1 MPSVFGVR
9 PPATRR
15 CVPSIAPRAA
25 CRRTD
30 CPDLP
35 STRRTACPGQDLDPL
50 VPEELLDRLG
60 HVRVFAVDQ
69 RAVPFDDGHAATETA
84 ERLRQLEA
92 HVAAA
97 QDDQVFREV
106 VQLQGLDVSQRARLR
121 EAGGVI
127 DPGTRPGVDHD
138 GLAAERPGPAR
149 VERDLDGLRRDE
161 ASVAHD
167 ELRAALPVLLEMDR
181 DQPVHHL
188 PLAVADGGH
197 LDLPVAGGDPELGAP
212 AEIAGDLAPWI
223 TFLLGRHAMLGQDP
237 PTYRR
242 SMTAK
247 RFPCEASVQAR
258 SLPGAPLPRTTKSYS
273 SAADMAP
280 SAIG

>member
-1 MPSVFGVR
+1 M
-9 PPATRR
+9 
-15 CVPSIAPRAA
+15 
-25 CRRTD
+25 
-30 CPDLP
+30 
-35 STRRTACPGQDLDPL
+35 
-50 VPEELLDRLG
+50 LDRLG

-106 VQLQGLDVSQRARLR
+106 VQIQGLDVSQRARLR

-167 ELRAALPVLLEMDR
+167 ELRAALPVLFEMDR
-181 DQPVHHL
+181 DQPVHHF

-212 AEIAGDLAPWI
+212 AEIAGDLRAVDHV
-223 TFLLGRHAMLGQDP
+223 LAREARDVGAGP
-237 PTYRR
+237 PDIPPLDHRQ
-242 SMTAK
+242 

-258 SLPGAPLPRTTKSYS
+258 SLPAAPLPRTTTSYS
-273 SAADMAP
+273 SGCDMF
-280 SAIG
+280 SSSE